1 MTVAYE
7 QDLCSELPSEE
18 SKVELTLEDAKTV
31 CQCVEHEYLR
41 LVLESASGEL
51 IAHIETVMYALR
63 EKIKQVEMKNEVD
76 HERTAEDHWRYCG

>member
-1 MTVAYE
+1 MTGAYE
-7 QDLCSELPSEE
+7 HEACFGRPSEE

-63 EKIKQVEMKNEVD
+63 EKINRVEMKDE
-76 HERTAEDHWRYCG
+76 T

>member
-1 MTVAYE
+1 MTGAYE
-7 QDLCSELPSEE
+7 HESCFGRPSEE

-63 EKIKQVEMKNEVD
+63 EKIKRVEMKNE
-76 HERTAEDHWRYCG
+76 AK